1 MYRLEL
7 TSQAQHQLDKLSV
20 ANLERIV
27 AAIQRLIDNPRPYGV
42 KKLRGPIYRIRVG
55 DWRIV
60 YAIFEKDNLTV
71 VGKIARRSKDTD
83 KKIKGLF

>member
-20 ANLERIV
+20 ANLGRIV

-60 YAIFEKDNLTV
+60 YAIFEKDNLIII
-71 VGKIARRSKDTD
+71 GKIARRSKDTD

>member
-27 AAIQRLIDNPRPYGV
+27 AAIQRLIDNPRPSGV

-60 YAIFEKDNLTV
+60 YAIFEKDNLIII
-71 VGKIARRSKDTD
+71 GKIARRSKDTY
-83 KKIKGLF
+83 KKIRGLF

>member
-71 VGKIARRSKDTD
+71 VGKIARRSKDTH

>member
-7 TSQAQHQLDKLSV
+7 TSQAQRQLDKLSV
-20 ANLERIV
+20 ADLEPIA
-27 AAIQRLIDNPRPYGV
+27 AAIQELGDNPRASGV

-60 YAIFEKDNLTV
+60 YAVFDKDNLIV
-71 VGKIARRSKDTD
+71 VGKIARRSEDTY
-83 KKIKGLF
+83 KKIKDLF

>member
-7 TSQAQHQLDKLSV
+7 TSQAQRQLDKLSV
-20 ANLERIV
+20 ADLEPIV
-27 AAIQRLIDNPRPYGV
+27 ATIQELRDNPRASGV

-60 YAIFEKDNLTV
+60 YAVFDKDNLIV
-71 VGKIARRSKDTD
+71 IGKIARRSEDTY
-83 KKIKGLF
+83 KKIKDLF

>member
-7 TSQAQHQLDKLSV
+7 TSQAQRQLDKLSV
-20 ANLERIV
+20 ADLEPIV
-27 AAIQRLIDNPRPYGV
+27 ATIQELGDNPRASGV

-60 YAIFEKDNLTV
+60 YAVFDKDNLIV
-71 VGKIARRSKDTD
+71 VGKIARRSEDTY
-83 KKIKGLF
+83 KKIKDLF